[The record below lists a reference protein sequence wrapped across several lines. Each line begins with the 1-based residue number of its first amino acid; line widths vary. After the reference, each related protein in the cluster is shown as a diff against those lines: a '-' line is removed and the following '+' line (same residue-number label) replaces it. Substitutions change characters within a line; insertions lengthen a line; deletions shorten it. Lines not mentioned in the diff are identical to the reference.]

1 MNQNKL
7 QNTMNL
13 PQTVSNTLETE
24 LVIDNKELIKLTKD
38 VHQLLLVS
46 TQLQNLQQSEIQK
59 RHELEQ

>member
-1 MNQNKL
+1 
-7 QNTMNL
+7 MNL